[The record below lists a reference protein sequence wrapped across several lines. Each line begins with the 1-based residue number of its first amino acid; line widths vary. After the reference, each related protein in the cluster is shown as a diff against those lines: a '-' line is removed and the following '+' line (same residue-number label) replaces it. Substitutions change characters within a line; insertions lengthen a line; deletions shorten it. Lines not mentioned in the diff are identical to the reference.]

1 MSRDKKKEKETR
13 ERNKIYHKSP
23 RRKTPIYASI
33 AVCIIY
39 AFFFLSNIIMPTPIT
54 EADGVT
60 KIGEETDFAEKRTYV
75 LLSCQYSEK
84 QELMEIVIQFTNN
97 NYDRINEYYYALM
110 LSNAKTSKVE
120 LEEKYN
126 EDLFTVLH
134 IKNLPKGYGDMEL
147 LFAPKTTTE
156 DAVTDDITG
165 TAILNRHNVESVG
178 YIDPGKTKSA
188 YLKDRLDGMIAS
200 LEERLG
206 RQQKKLDKLRTTKQA
221 LMDEAQSY
229 EENKKYMT
237 ADEIARMDE
246 TVKLNQEDAA
256 KLGSEI
262 ENQKQKISKTQ
273 EKITEAR
280 QKRDAL

>member
-1 MSRDKKKEKETR
+1 
-13 ERNKIYHKSP
+13 
-23 RRKTPIYASI
+23 
-33 AVCIIY
+33 
-39 AFFFLSNIIMPTPIT
+39 
-54 EADGVT
+54 
-60 KIGEETDFAEKRTYV
+60 
-75 LLSCQYSEK
+75 
-84 QELMEIVIQFTNN
+84 
-97 NYDRINEYYYALM
+97 M